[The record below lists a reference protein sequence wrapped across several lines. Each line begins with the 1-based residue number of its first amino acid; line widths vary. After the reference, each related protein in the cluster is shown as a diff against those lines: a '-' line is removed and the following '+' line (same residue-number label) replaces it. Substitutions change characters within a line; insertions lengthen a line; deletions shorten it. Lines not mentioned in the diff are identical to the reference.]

1 MKLAAASGV
10 MVSILSNGVRARS
23 IVSDDLVDVG
33 SFLHAHLNRRLS
45 AAMWT
50 ASIVPPW
57 QGTTRGIED
66 AYGYLLEDDGRIV
79 GVQLVFSSRRELGC
93 GSGPLTI
100 HNLGALCVLAAYR
113 GQSVRL
119 LRMAM
124 AGRDNHLTDLSPSGA
139 VVALNERLGFV
150 RLNTATALVPALPGS
165 SSPRRLSGRT
175 DVITD
180 PGQIAHFLSGRDLE
194 IYHDHQQARAAHH
207 VVLKRGQQSC
217 YVMWRRDR
225 RKRLP
230 LLASVLYTSDPAV
243 LHSLFPALSSHL
255 LIRHGILAVLAE
267 LRVVGLRP
275 RLSIMLNS
283 TRPKMFR
290 SRTLPES
297 AIDYLYSE
305 LTCVAW

>member
-1 MKLAAASGV
+1 MSV
-10 MVSILSNGVRARS
+10 FSNSVRTRK

-45 AAMWT
+45 AATWT
-50 ASIVPPW
+50 VSIVPPW
-57 QGTTRGIED
+57 QGTTRDPDD
-66 AYGYLLEDDGRIV
+66 AYGHLLEDDGRIV
-79 GVQLVFSSRRELGC
+79 GVQLVFSSRRDL
-93 GSGPLTI
+93 GSGPVTI
-100 HNLGALCVLAAYR
+100 RNLGALCVLPAYR
-113 GQSVRL
+113 GQSIRL

-139 VVALNERLGFV
+139 VVALNERFGFTG
-150 RLNTATALVPALPGS
+150 LDTATALVPALPGRS
-165 SSPRRLSGRT
+165 SRRGFPGRT
-175 DVITD
+175 HVVSD
-180 PGQIAHFLSGRDLE
+180 PDRIAHCLDGRDLE
-194 IYHDHQQARAAHH
+194 IYRDHRDARASHH
-207 VVLKRGQQSC
+207 VVLERGRESC

-230 LLASVLYTSDPAV
+230 VFASVLYTSDPAV
-243 LHSLFPALSSHL
+243 LHSLFPALSRHL
-255 LIRHGILAVLAE
+255 LLRHGIPAVLAE

-275 RLSIMLNS
+275 RSSIMLNS
-283 TRPKMFR
+283 PRPKMFR